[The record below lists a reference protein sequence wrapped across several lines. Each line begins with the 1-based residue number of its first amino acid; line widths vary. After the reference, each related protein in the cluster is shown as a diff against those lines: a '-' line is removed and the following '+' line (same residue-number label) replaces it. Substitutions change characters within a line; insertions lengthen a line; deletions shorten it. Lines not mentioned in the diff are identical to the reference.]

1 MAKNE
6 MNQELFN
13 LAKSLLAFITIL
25 YKLYKPYIKCVI
37 ITLIAY
43 TAFKIGRMT
52 IIDSLEQSV
61 TKLWAILERRAD
73 YTIFIP
79 ERIKKVE
86 RTRKIILFLLVL
98 SAAIWIL
105 LYFLKIKTL
114 RKTKLKYMVIYMLT
128 LITSLVVIWV
138 YEVILNMRVKAG
150 RSQDMTIN

>member
-6 MNQELFN
+6 INQELFN
-13 LAKSLLAFITIL
+13 LARSLLAFATVL
-25 YKLYKPYIKCVI
+25 YKLYKPYIKWVI
-37 ITLIAY
+37 ITLLGYA
-43 TAFKIGRMT
+43 AFKIGRMT

-61 TKLWAILERRAD
+61 TKLWTILTRRAD

-86 RTRKIILFLLVL
+86 RARKIILFFLIL
-98 SAAIWIL
+98 SAAIWITA
-105 LYFLKIKTL
+105 YSLKIKTF
-114 RKTKLKYMVIYMLT
+114 RKTKLKYVVIYMLT
-128 LITSLVVIWV
+128 LTTSLAVIWA